1 MRLNSV
7 RQVVDFLK
15 WTRKN
20 LSPAAQQATRD
31 YWKVELPNRFNFGN
45 TLMYNYTPNTAKYE
59 AQKLKKWGNKP
70 QLVASGNLKQRVI
83 TSMRVNKNG
92 MEIRYP
98 IYGKYQIEAGRDF
111 LKFRNIDIIEMRKRT
126 KILFRKWIGK
136 R

>member
-1 MRLNSV
+1 MRLNSIS
-7 RQVVDFLK
+7 QVIDFLK

-20 LSPAAQQATRD
+20 LSPAAQQATRE

-45 TLMYNYTPNTAKYE
+45 TLMYNYTPNTDKYE
-59 AQKLKKWGNKP
+59 AQKLKKWGSKP

-83 TSMRVNKNG
+83 SSMKVNKNG
-92 MEIRYP
+92 MQMTYP

-111 LKFRNIDIIEMRKRT
+111 LQFRKKDISEMRKRT

-136 R
+136 